1 MPYVVP
7 PDDENP
13 FHYWLRFEFGQSGN
27 PHAHGI
33 AYVNGNPQ
41 FDLIAANQEAYEAFK
56 KNNHPDLKEIRL
68 AEDAEKDVADFYDP
82 YVREMHPCKD
92 TAGNSLWNFEE
103 PLYTLLVENVKMPGM
118 AKPQTVNLLELLEDI
133 FHDCDDKKGTQE
145 QAPEPDTSKLKHLL
159 LALIEN
165 GQRHDYH
172 QHDPPTLGKH
182 ACARKRKMPTGKEY
196 IYCRYFHKQ
205 NWNVS

>member
-1 MPYVVP
+1 M
-7 PDDENP
+7 
-13 FHYWLRFEFGQSGN
+13 
-27 PHAHGI
+27 
-33 AYVNGNPQ
+33 
-41 FDLIAANQEAYEAFK
+41 
-56 KNNHPDLKEIRL
+56 
-68 AEDAEKDVADFYDP
+68 KDVADFYDP

-172 QHDPPTLGKH
+172 GHDPPTLGKH
-182 ACARKRKMPTGKEY
+182 ACARKGKTSTGKEY
-196 IYCRYFHKQ
+196 VYCRYIFPRDLQSFLGDVKGCIQEDPHRPDLR
-205 NWNVS
+205 NLCLNRNESER